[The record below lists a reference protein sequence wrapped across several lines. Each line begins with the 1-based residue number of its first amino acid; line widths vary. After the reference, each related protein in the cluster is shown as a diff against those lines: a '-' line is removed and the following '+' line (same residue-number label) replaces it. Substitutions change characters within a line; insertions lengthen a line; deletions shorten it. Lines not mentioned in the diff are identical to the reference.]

1 MAYMVRQTV
10 NSMYLNS
17 PSAAAARSAVC
28 RSPTQSA
35 PLTTNANRDNSRAS
49 VAFARTARKAF
60 EATYGTPVFTA
71 ATALRSAGQPNVV
84 SIDYLSSQRDFVRDS
99 KRQIVGHMALAL
111 CDGKATV
118 LTKSPPAD
126 VSSTS
131 WSQPSPTDPSVVAVL
146 RTASA
151 SERFVEI
158 WRDGVLEKSVDVSSV
173 HGQFYAD
180 STFGRLAWSHSGTS
194 VVYVA
199 EKPEYEKA
207 QPDKSA
213 DEAGD
218 DEGEV
223 TDEIAGSVA
232 GIADPRRYTFAGDWG
247 ETFSG
252 KRPPA
257 LVVFEVD
264 SGSVCVLPPPEGVSP
279 GQAQCLDDCIVFTG
293 YQHTV
298 RKHGVVYC
306 QNRPSGIYT
315 CDFEGKDVRCLFS
328 GSARSPRITPS
339 RRGVVFLSTATGG
352 PHASTSELLHYDL
365 ATGSVSTL
373 VPIIAEPLGAQQKIG
388 GTLLP
393 QGFVGIYADQL
404 PLEPWISPA
413 EAPGREVMVFSSTWR
428 STTAVLA
435 LDLHHRVLS
444 LHSPVDGSCDCGVL
458 GANGDIVVAKH
469 STPAQPESL
478 MVGEAK
484 QLGQE
489 LSICWYKIGHP
500 TAGNAEW
507 EVVCGSQSG
516 ESRLESI
523 FMCPSKPD
531 HETRYF
537 WTDGN
542 PASRPL
548 AVVPHG
554 GPHSTYTVAYNPLAA
569 GLVRLGFGVLL
580 VNFTGSL
587 GFGQNAVL
595 AQIGKMDTLSIDEI
609 QEAASSIHALK
620 AGDIQ
625 RTVYLGGSYSGYT
638 GALLAGRAPGF
649 YSGIALRNPVISIGE
664 NAAMS
669 DIPDWAY
676 AELGLDYSFEA
687 PPELTPEDFAAMWRA
702 SPSRLVDKVK
712 DPLLLLLGA
721 GDRRVPPAQSY
732 SYFARLKAAG
742 APVQC
747 KVYPDVGHP
756 LNTVEAER
764 DSFVSIVRF
773 FASALKK

>member
-1 MAYMVRQTV
+1 M
-10 NSMYLNS
+10 
-17 PSAAAARSAVC
+17 AAAKSAIYH
-28 RSPTQSA
+28 SSAQSA
-35 PLTTNANRDNSRAS
+35 SQSINVNRDNSRAS
-49 VAFARTARKAF
+49 VAFARTARKVF
-60 EATYGTPVFTA
+60 ESTYGTPTFTT
-71 ATALRSAGQPNVV
+71 ATALRSATQPSVV
-84 SIDYLSSQRDFVRDS
+84 SIDYLSSQRDFTRDC
-99 KRQIVGHMALAL
+99 KRQITGHITLAL
-111 CDGKATV
+111 CDSKAVV
-118 LTKSPPAD
+118 LARSTPAD
-126 VSSTS
+126 VSNVSG
-131 WSQPSPTDPSVVAVL
+131 SQPCPVDPSIVAVL
-146 RTASA
+146 RTASE

-158 WRDGVLEKSVDVSSV
+158 WRDGVLEKSVDVSNV

-180 STFGRLAWSHSGTS
+180 STFGRLAWSHSGTY
-194 VVYVA
+194 VVYAA
-199 EKPEYEKA
+199 EKPQYEKA
-207 QPDKSA
+207 QPDKA
-213 DEAGD
+213 GNEAEY

-223 TDEIAGSVA
+223 TDEITGSVA
-232 GIADPRRYTFAGDWG
+232 GIADPRRYRFDSDWG

-252 KRPPA
+252 KRPPV
-257 LVVFEVD
+257 LIVFEVD
-264 SGSVCVLPPPEGVSP
+264 SGRVRVLPSPEGISP
-279 GQAQCLDDCIVFTG
+279 GQAQCLDDRIVFTG
-293 YQHTV
+293 YQHAV
-298 RKHGVVYC
+298 RKHGIVYC

-315 CDFEGKDVRCLFS
+315 CDFGGKDVRCLFS
-328 GSARSPRITPS
+328 GSVRSPRITPS
-339 RRGVVFLSTATGG
+339 RKGLVFLSTATGG

-365 ATGSVSTL
+365 ATDSVSTL
-373 VPIIAEPLGAQQKIG
+373 VPIIDEPLEVQQRIG

-393 QGFVGIYADQL
+393 QGFVGIYTDQL
-404 PLEPWISPA
+404 PSEPWISTT
-413 EAPGREVMVFSSTWR
+413 EAPDCEVMVFSSTWR

-435 LDLHHRVLS
+435 LDLYHRALS
-444 LHSPVDGSCDCGVL
+444 LHSPIDGSCDCEVL
-458 GANGDIVVAKH
+458 GANGDIVIAKH
-469 STPAQPESL
+469 STPAQSESL
-478 MVGEAK
+478 MIGETK
-484 QLGQE
+484 HLTQE
-489 LSICWYKIGHP
+489 LSICWHKPDQP
-500 TAGNAEW
+500 TASNTEW
-507 EVVCGSQSG
+507 EVVRGSQGG

-523 FMCPSKPD
+523 FIYPPKPD
-531 HETRYF
+531 HDTHYF
-537 WTDGN
+537 WADGN

-554 GPHSTYTVAYNPLAA
+554 GPHSTYTVAYNPLVA

-609 QEAASSIHALK
+609 QEAASNIHSHK

-625 RTVYLGGSYSGYT
+625 RTVYVGGSYSGYA
-638 GALLAGRAPGF
+638 GALLAGTVPGF
-649 YSGIALRNPVISIGE
+649 YRGIVLRNPVISIGE

-687 PPELTPEDFAAMWRA
+687 PPELTPAEFTAMWRA

-764 DSFVSIVRF
+764 DSFVSIARF